1 MTSKKTTTAGGT
13 TARPTCGYPGC
24 DQLAAPAEKPGR
36 PPEYCAGRGHTRA
49 SAWKERQRL
58 NAEKNGTTISTADD
72 ASSPPTSPATAT
84 SPRRHPHA
92 AGPDQSRTSPAPTPR
107 WSRIKGEGVQ

>member
-1 MTSKKTTTAGGT
+1 MTSKKTT

-49 SAWKERQRL
+49 SAWKETPTAERREERHHDQR
-58 NAEKNGTTISTADD
+58 G
-72 ASSPPTSPATAT
+72 
-84 SPRRHPHA
+84 R
-92 AGPDQSRTSPAPTPR
+92 
-107 WSRIKGEGVQ
+107 

>member
-1 MTSKKTTTAGGT
+1 MTSKQTT

-49 SAWKERQRL
+49 SVTPL
-58 NAEKNGTTISTADD
+58 GT
-72 ASSPPTSPATAT
+72 
-84 SPRRHPHA
+84 
-92 AGPDQSRTSPAPTPR
+92 
-107 WSRIKGEGVQ
+107 GEGVGEIVAEAVRVVRESGLPNRTDAMFTNIVRLTHC